1 MALTTP
7 NDIKLI
13 IDTDMEDDDISGY
26 IDSASA
32 LIETWFSGVSAS
44 TTMLKEVERWLAAHL
59 IAMSKE
65 RQVKE
70 EGAGGAYVRYSGIF
84 GTGLKTTSYGQTAIE
99 IDSTNTL
106 KSISGKKL
114 KCFAIKEGE

>member
-44 TTMLKEVERWLAAHL
+44 TTMLKEVERWLTAHL

-106 KSISGKKL
+106 RSVSGKKL
-114 KCFAIKEGE
+114 KFMAIKEGE